1 MWGSM
6 RKILGCKDSDILGT
20 VIIHSWINCDWFDL
34 ITLPLCYFIG
44 IKQSHEEI
52 LYKIRYLIISKD
64 LSLVS
69 CLDKVTIVILK
80 IPIFLGISA
89 IIYI

>member
-52 LYKIRYLIISKD
+52 LYKIPYLIISGRLHRLQLTCFYVK
-64 LSLVS
+64 
-69 CLDKVTIVILK
+69 KWHQLK
-80 IPIFLGISA
+80 SRA
-89 IIYI
+89 T